1 MKFDEAKKKKYL
13 LDILKGS
20 GHFRYN
26 HKNEDYSMKKI
37 LLLASFCSLSLFNI
51 AHAKDQKKVV
61 IDRTTLKIESKA
73 GKAFEKEREQKYKEL
88 REFHNKKQ
96 QEVAQLEQTIS
107 AEYHQGKISQEEAQ
121 MKIAKIGQAQRR
133 AGLEIEE
140 KKEEI
145 TAYIQELERKL
156 DTEIVALVPEIATK
170 NGWTEVRDTQG
181 NLLYAAT
188 ELDKT
193 QTILEAYNKT
203 FESKTAKAQL
213 VAKTTPASTTTKK
226 A

>member
-1 MKFDEAKKKKYL
+1 
-13 LDILKGS
+13 
-20 GHFRYN
+20 
-26 HKNEDYSMKKI
+26 MKKI

-51 AHAKDQKKVV
+51 ANAKDQKKVI

-96 QEVAQLEQTIS
+96 QEVAQLEQMIS

-121 MKIAKIGQAQRR
+121 TKIAKIGQAQRR

-140 KKEEI
+140 KKEEV

-156 DTEIVALVPEIATK
+156 DTEIIALVPEIATK

-213 VAKTTPASTTTKK
+213 VAKATPTHPTTTASKK

>member
-1 MKFDEAKKKKYL
+1 
-13 LDILKGS
+13 
-20 GHFRYN
+20 
-26 HKNEDYSMKKI
+26 MKKI

-51 AHAKDQKKVV
+51 AHAKDQKKVI

-121 MKIAKIGQAQRR
+121 TKIAKIGQAQRR

-140 KKEEI
+140 KKEEV

-156 DTEIVALVPEIATK
+156 DTEIIALVPEIATK

-213 VAKTTPASTTTKK
+213 VAKATPTSPTTTAPKK